1 MKESDLYEPLRAYL
15 EGQGYAVHGEVRGV
29 DVVARHRERPD
40 EIVAIELKSRM
51 SLDLVVQA
59 AQRTELTDSVYVAIP
74 VSGARGTVRNSR
86 GVRTLLQRLGV
97 GLILVRFLRGVIRV
111 ETILHPGSPVRPV
124 NARRRTA
131 IIREI
136 DRRYAEFDKGGSP
149 TRLTRAPSAAG
160 RRAGRRAGPF
170 GDGSPGPVR
179 RMTAYRQ
186 RAFLTA
192 ELLRQAGGTAHPR
205 DLRAAGAPETCGTI
219 LARNVYGWF
228 ERVERGT
235 YRLHPAGAEAL
246 RRDAEAVEVILL
258 SSRRQSPS

>member
-59 AQRTELTDSVYVAIP
+59 AQRTELTDSVYVAVP

-97 GLILVRFLRGVIRV
+97 GLILVRFLRGAIRV
-111 ETILHPGSPVRPV
+111 ETILHPGSPVRPTG
-124 NARRRTA
+124 ARRRTA

-149 TRLTRAPSAAG
+149 TRLTRDPSAAG
-160 RRAGRRAGPF
+160 RRDGPF
-170 GDGSPGPVR
+170 GDGYPGRVR

-192 ELLRQAGGTAHPR
+192 ELLRQAGGTARPQ

-246 RRDAEAVEVILL
+246 RRDAEAVEVIL
-258 SSRRQSPS
+258 SASRRQSPS